1 MFTGIIQSVAPILS
15 VASRGECLH
24 VRIKRPSGWK
34 LAQGQSVAVDGVC
47 STVMAIKPSFF
58 EVEYMPETFAKTTVG
73 SFQKNTL
80 VNLERPLALR
90 DLVDGGLVQGH
101 VDARGTIRSIEKD
114 GKTQTLA
121 VAVPKALEKYIAS
134 KGSVTI
140 NGVNLTVAWVKKG
153 TFGVA
158 LIPYTLT
165 HTNLGSLQKGNA
177 VNIEID
183 VIARYVAHIL
193 KADN

>member
-1 MFTGIIQSVAPILS
+1 MFTGIVQAVMPIVS
-15 VASRGECLH
+15 VASAGECLR

-47 STVMAIKPSFF
+47 STVISLKPFFF
-58 EVEYMPETFAKTTVG
+58 EVEYMPETLAKTTVG

-90 DLVDGGLVQGH
+90 NLVDGGLVQGH
-101 VDARGTIRSIEKD
+101 ADARGTIRSIGKD
-114 GKTQTLA
+114 GKTQSIA

-140 NGVNLTVAWVKKG
+140 NGVNLTITWVKKG

-165 HTNLGSLQKGNA
+165 RTNLGSLKKGDA

>member
-1 MFTGIIQSVAPILS
+1 MFTGIVRAVMPIVSVTSI
-15 VASRGECLH
+15 GECLR

-34 LAQGQSVAVDGVC
+34 LAPGQSVAVDGVC
-47 STVMAIKPSFF
+47 STAVSLKPSFF
-58 EVEYMPETFAKTTVG
+58 EVEYMPETLAKTTVR
-73 SFQKNTL
+73 SFGKGTM

-101 VDARGTIRSIEKD
+101 VDACGTIRSIGKD
-114 GKTQTLA
+114 GKTQA
-121 VAVPKALEKYIAS
+121 IVVAVPKALEKYIAP
-134 KGSVTI
+134 KGSITI
-140 NGVNLTVAWVKKG
+140 NGVNLTIAWVKKG
-153 TFGVA
+153 AFGVA

-165 HTNLGSLQKGNA
+165 HTNLGSLQKGDA

>member
-1 MFTGIIQSVAPILS
+1 MSARADQKAFRVEATL
-15 VASRGECLH
+15 
-24 VRIKRPSGWK
+24 
-34 LAQGQSVAVDGVC
+34 GQSVSVDGVC
-47 STVMAIKPSFF
+47 STVMSLRPSFF
-58 EVEYMPETFAKTTVG
+58 EVEYMPETLAKTTVG
-73 SFQKNTL
+73 SFQNNTP

-101 VDARGTIRSIEKD
+101 VDARGTIRLIEKD

-140 NGVNLTVAWVKKG
+140 NGVNLTITWVKKG

-165 HTNLGSLQKGNA
+165 HTNLGSLKKGDA
-177 VNIEID
+177 VNIEVD
-183 VIARYVAHIL
+183 VVARYVAHIL
-193 KADN
+193 NTDN